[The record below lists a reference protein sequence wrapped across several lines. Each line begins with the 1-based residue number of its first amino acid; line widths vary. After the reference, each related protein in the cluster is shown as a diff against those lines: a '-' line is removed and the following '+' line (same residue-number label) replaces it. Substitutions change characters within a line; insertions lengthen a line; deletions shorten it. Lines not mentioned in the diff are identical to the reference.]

1 MNKKEDIMHEH
12 EAARQQRMIYE
23 KILYRY
29 STALECGDLDTII
42 AILREAESDPHLEQM
57 LFETH
62 KEGYELEESLMN
74 QSNTTHIV
82 VPFLDNAISTRRS
95 QKQLSS
101 PTRTPSSH
109 LHRLGGFQN
118 AAAVLIVAILVSSM
132 FFLFMSHHKTN
143 GGSPKPS
150 QETTGAN
157 VGVTTQQGDIIVTAS
172 VIGNSQLSTGTITAL
187 NAQTGTP
194 LWHFTFGKKV
204 DLNDKVGLAIQDH
217 IVYIAYNKQVLA
229 LQARNGKLLWKT
241 VLGTA
246 KPFDIGGDNL
256 PQLIVDQHQI
266 YASGYSGGSLYTLDT
281 KTGKILWH
289 YDAPVPALLT
299 AHNGVAYVL
308 ANGDNNQNAV
318 KALNGTDGTIRWT
331 YNTTMPLS
339 AVITNNILYVQSA
352 HNIDFSAIGK
362 DLHKE
367 QKSLFAL
374 NITTGKRLWSIIA
387 PANAPSQLVAAQ
399 GVLVLFDGNHFCG
412 YYLANGSQV
421 WCTTGPINEVNGEA
435 LVSVDGI
442 VYGAYHPSL
451 MGNDLLEAL
460 NPKNGSVIW
469 SKDLGKS
476 RIEETPITSLSDN
489 LILPC
494 FEGIR
499 VFNRTNGDILWQS
512 SGFLL
517 SVTTG
522 N

>member
-1 MNKKEDIMHEH
+1 MHEH

-42 AILREAESDPHLEQM
+42 AILHEAESDPHLEQM

-95 QKQLSS
+95 QKQLSA
-101 PTRTPSSH
+101 PTRTQSSH
-109 LHRLGGFQN
+109 LHRLSGFQN

-143 GGSPKPS
+143 SGSPKPS

-157 VGVTTQQGDIIVTAS
+157 GGITTQQGDIIVTAS
-172 VIGNSQLSTGTITAL
+172 VIGDSQLSTGTITGL
-187 NAQTGTP
+187 NAKTGTP
-194 LWHFTFGKKV
+194 LWHYTFGKKV

-229 LQARNGKLLWKT
+229 LQARNGNLLWKT
-241 VLGTA
+241 ILGTI

-299 AHNGVAYVL
+299 AHNGVVYVL
-308 ANGDNNQNAV
+308 ANGDINQNAI
-318 KALNGTDGTIRWT
+318 KALNGTNGTIRWT
-331 YNTTMPLS
+331 YNSTLPLS
-339 AVITNNILYVQSA
+339 AIVANNVLYVQA
-352 HNIDFSAIGK
+352 FVYK
-362 DLHKE
+362 W
-367 QKSLFAL
+367 QQSLFAL
-374 NITTGKRLWSIIA
+374 NTTNDTLLWTKTIQT
-387 PANAPSQLVAAQ
+387 NGHSQLVVAQ

-412 YYLANGSQV
+412 YHIANGSRA
-421 WCTTGPINEVNGEA
+421 WCTTGPMNEVNGEA

-451 MGNDLLEAL
+451 MGSDLLEAL

-476 RIEETPITSLSDN
+476 RIEETPITSLGDN

-517 SVTTG
+517 GVTTG